1 VRLPIVAQPPSEDAN
16 TAEREAVVVARDIH
30 KRYGQ
35 GEAAVWALRGCD
47 LVLWRG
53 RIVAL
58 MGPSGSGKSTLLHIV
73 SGLDRPTQ
81 GQVEIE
87 GRDLSRV
94 TEREMAGYR
103 ARKIGFVLQRDNLI
117 PALNLEENVAA
128 PLLIGGLG
136 AAKARARGREM
147 LERVGL
153 SRHAR
158 AWPGEVSGGEA
169 QRAAVARACAGRPA
183 LIVADE
189 PTGALDKAAGANVLD
204 LLRELAAATGAATL
218 LVTHDPTVAGI
229 ADEVLLLVDGRIQ
242 EKAQ

>member
-1 VRLPIVAQPPSEDAN
+1 
-16 TAEREAVVVARDIH
+16 
-30 KRYGQ
+30 
-35 GEAAVWALRGCD
+35 
-47 LVLWRG
+47 LWRG